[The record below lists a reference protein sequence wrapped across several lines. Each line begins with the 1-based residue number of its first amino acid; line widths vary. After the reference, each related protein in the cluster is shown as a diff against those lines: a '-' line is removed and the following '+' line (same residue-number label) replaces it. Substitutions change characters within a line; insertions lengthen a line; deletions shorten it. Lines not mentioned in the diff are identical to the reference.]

1 MIGAGNKVQTPVR
14 IGVDIGGTKIAAG
27 LVADANPTT
36 VIEYRRR
43 PTPASNV
50 IQEVAGVIQE
60 LIDVSPT
67 AVSSI
72 GIGAPGVI
80 DPIEGNVVSSGP
92 TMQGWAGTKIADTLR
107 EQFPVPVAVHN
118 DVRVMGLGES
128 IYGAGQDF
136 NNILF
141 VSLGTGVGGALVR
154 DGGLVASP
162 HCTAGE
168 LRCLWG
174 RLPDGSAALLES
186 FASGP
191 GLAASYNAHA
201 ENPAVDLHEI
211 MTRYHAGEEYARGVI
226 EEHLFACG
234 VAIGGFISAIDV
246 DAVVVG
252 GGVGNIGDAII
263 NPFARGL
270 KEGAIPPLDAVP
282 VIQAQLGTD
291 APIVGAAYLGKTQD
305 QINKVSI

>member
-1 MIGAGNKVQTPVR
+1 MIDKSGEAQMTAR

-27 LVADANPTT
+27 IITDSDPTT

-43 PTPASNV
+43 PTPTTNV
-50 IQEVAGVIQE
+50 IDEVAGVIQE
-60 LIDVSPT
+60 LIDASPT

-80 DPIEGNVVSSGP
+80 DPIAGEVVSSGP

-107 EQFPVPVAVHN
+107 GQFQLPIAVHN

-128 IYGAGQDF
+128 VYGAGRDF
-136 NNILF
+136 GNVLF

-154 DGGLVASP
+154 DGELVASP
-162 HCTAGE
+162 HFTAGE
-168 LRCLWG
+168 LRSLWG

-191 GLAASYNAHA
+191 GLASCYNAHA
-201 ENPAVDLHEI
+201 ENQAADLHEI
-211 MTRYHAGEEYARGVI
+211 MSRYHAGEEYARDVI

-234 VAIGGFISAIDV
+234 VAIGGFISAIDI
-246 DAVVVG
+246 DAVIVG
-252 GGVGNIGDAII
+252 GGVGTIGDAII
-263 NPFARGL
+263 MPFARGV
-270 KEGAIPPLDAVP
+270 KEGAIPPINEVP
-282 VIQAQLGTD
+282 VIQAQLGTH
-291 APIVGAAYLGKTQD
+291 APIVGAAYLGKTQG
-305 QINKVSI
+305 